1 MITQFQI
8 SIVVAL
14 LILIFPYFFRRKL
27 EKSQVAGIVLSLG
40 ITGTFVGVF
49 IGLYNFDESDLTSSV
64 PLLLAGLK
72 TAFITSIAGLIANIL
87 LKLVPSIYGYEKEI
101 NDDEANNVGR
111 DLTAAIQQLTFSVSG
126 DGETTLITQL
136 QKLRT
141 TNHDGFTQ
149 MHDSFEDFAEKMV
162 ADSTQSLIDSLTK
175 VMEDFNAKINEQF
188 GENFK
193 QLNAAVGAMVTWQDK
208 HKDMVERQHDE
219 YKDVIDQ
226 TRLKYDE
233 QYENQSKQFNE
244 QFESQ
249 SNIIKEQSKTQLDEF
264 KKQYQEQTNLIS
276 SVQRAISLI
285 KSDFSVMQ
293 TQSST
298 FQTTSD
304 KLYETLNDFNIG
316 VSRFAELGDKAKSS
330 LPLIEQNLNSIT
342 ETTNNFVRNN
352 LSDLQSNYEQF
363 AQSQKDILSRTKRE
377 VESMITDNKDRIENL
392 DKALED
398 ELNKALENLG
408 SNLSSLSNQF
418 VNDYQ
423 PLTQQL
429 RRVVELAKNLED

>member
-1 MITQFQI
+1 MTQLNI
-8 SIVVAL
+8 SIGVA
-14 LILIFPYFFRRKL
+14 IVIFVLPYFVKNKFER
-27 EKSQVAGIVLSLG
+27 SQVAGIVLSLG

-49 IGLYNFDESDLTSSV
+49 IGLVNFDESDLTASV

-72 TAFITSIAGLIANIL
+72 TAFITSIAGLAANIIL
-87 LKLVPSIYGYEKEI
+87 RSMPFLYGYEKEI

-111 DLTAAIQQLTFSVSG
+111 DLTAAIQQLTYSVSG

-141 TNHDGFTQ
+141 TNSDGFNK
-149 MHDSFEDFAEKMV
+149 MHGSFEEFAEKMV

-208 HKDMVERQHDE
+208 HKDMVERQHEE
-219 YKDVIDQ
+219 YKGVVDQ

-233 QYENQSKQFNE
+233 QFESQSKQFKE

-264 KKQYQEQTNLIS
+264 RKQYQEQTNLIS
-276 SVQRAISLI
+276 SVQQSLALI
-285 KSDFSVMQ
+285 KSDFSIMQ
-293 TQSST
+293 TQSSS

-304 KLYETLNDFNIG
+304 KLYQTLNDFNIG

-330 LPLIEQNLNSIT
+330 LPIIEQNLNSIT
-342 ETTNNFVRNN
+342 ESTNNFVRNN
-352 LSDLQSNYEQF
+352 LSDLKSNYEEY
-363 AQSQKDILSRTKRE
+363 AQSQKEILSRTKRE
-377 VESMITDNKDRIENL
+377 VESMISDNKDRIENL

-429 RRVVELAKNLED
+429 RRVLEIAKNLEE